1 MKRLIALFVIGMTV
15 MAGTAYAGFVVASQ
29 APVAGDATYACVST
43 AGAVR
48 PSTIRVNVVPV
59 SCPKGSDVV
68 RTLAVI
74 PPVPAPLTP
83 PIGAVS
89 VPMKTSG
96 CAGYLPEVC
105 AAIEWGGIENGAFSR
120 FPMECNIYGVI
131 PYQNTRRP
139 ATSVWLRYETG
150 EWIDTVIDLDNL
162 RGTYQ
167 VPGHYVTEIKVT
179 CLGDS

>member
-1 MKRLIALFVIGMTV
+1 MGTSMKRLIALFVIGMTV

-83 PIGAVS
+83 PVDAISLPFTNSQPNQWGQVYLMGTDMDDYPNRCQDWWP
-89 VPMKTSG
+89 VLDGQNP
-96 CAGYLPEVC
+96 GYRSTV
-105 AAIEWGGIENGAFSR
+105 AS
-120 FPMECNIYGVI
+120 
-131 PYQNTRRP
+131 
-139 ATSVWLRYETG
+139 SVWIKFETG
-150 EWIDTVIDLDNL
+150 EWFRPSLSLSQLGIE
-162 RGTYQ
+162 Q
-167 VPGHYVTEIKVT
+167 VSGHYVTEIKVT
-179 CLGDS
+179 CLGG